1 MENTMKFIPY
11 LYFNGDCAE
20 AIEFYAQLFSGKI
33 TERYTYNDMP
43 PEPDMPPLSEADK
56 QKIMHAQLT
65 IGSQTLM
72 ASDIVSELCAT
83 GNGYQK
89 PQGIQINISVDTPAE
104 GQRIFNALSEGG
116 TIEMPFEATFFS
128 QGFGIVTDR
137 FGIPWS
143 IDSGEAEPGK

>member
-1 MENTMKFIPY
+1 MKFIPY

-33 TERYTYNDMP
+33 TDRYTYNDMP
-43 PEPDMPPLSEADK
+43 PEPDMPPLSESDK

-83 GNGYQK
+83 GSGYQK
-89 PQGIQINISVDTPAE
+89 PQGMQINISVDTPSE
-104 GQRIFNALSEGG
+104 GRCIFDALAEGG
-116 TIEMPFEATFFS
+116 TIEMPFETTFFS
-128 QGFGIVTDR
+128 RGFGIVTDR
-137 FGIPWS
+137 FGTPWS
-143 IDSGEAEPGK
+143 IDSGDAGLGQ